1 MNGDTASADTTLEQF
16 ELAGKPTDIGEVEE
30 TAPSDVVEAFVQ
42 IERFGTRLQFNDRDQ
57 PLLVGRS
64 TGRRSSGFRL
74 YHLPRAEDVSG
85 FAGTLL
91 HEREFHRNE
100 DDEHTVVFDP
110 AGSDST
116 EETVVEPI
124 HTLDVKDHNRTKR
137 LDNVLDE
144 IRTALT
150 DSDWTGDGRADTR
163 YSEWIQASNVLA
175 DFISSLED
183 RPEQFPA
190 EAVMESKIM
199 HGIAR
204 YPLSAED
211 LLAQTSDCL
220 RDNLEGGVYEASP
233 EAFRT
238 LLLRYAEQEEREC
251 FHHPEGAKV
260 FKDGA

>member
-1 MNGDTASADTTLEQF
+1 MTGDTASTDTTLEQF
-16 ELAGKPTDIGEVEE
+16 ELAGKPTDISEVEE
-30 TAPSDVVEAFVQ
+30 TAPSNVVEAFNQ
-42 IERFGTRLQFNDRDQ
+42 IGRFDTRIKFNGRDQ

-74 YHLPRAEDVSG
+74 YHRPEAKDVSG

-91 HEREFHRNE
+91 HEREFHAGG
-100 DDEHTVVFDP
+100 DDEHIVVFDP
-110 AGSDST
+110 AGSDPD
-116 EETVVEPI
+116 EETVVKPVRS
-124 HTLDVKDHNRTKR
+124 LDIEAHDRTEQ
-137 LDNVLDE
+137 LDDVLNE

-163 YSEWIQASNVLA
+163 YGEWIQAVNELA
-175 DFISSLED
+175 DFINGLED

-190 EAVMESKIM
+190 GGVMESKIM

-220 RDNLEGGVYEASP
+220 RDNLDDGVYEASP

-238 LLLRYAEQEEREC
+238 LLLRYANQELS
-251 FHHPEGAKV
+251 A
-260 FKDGA
+260 

>member
-16 ELAGKPTDIGEVEE
+16 ELAGKPTDISEVEE
-30 TAPSDVVEAFVQ
+30 TAPSNVVEAFEQ
-42 IERFGTRLQFNDRDQ
+42 IERFGTRIQLNDRDQ

-74 YHLPRAEDVSG
+74 YHLPEAEDVSG

-91 HEREFHRNE
+91 HEREFHADG

-110 AGSDST
+110 AGSDSA

-124 HTLDVKDHNRTKR
+124 HSLNVEDHDRTEQLDA
-137 LDNVLDE
+137 VLDE

-150 DSDWTGDGRADTR
+150 DSDWTDDGRADTR
-163 YSEWIQASNVLA
+163 YSEWIQAVNELA
-175 DFISSLED
+175 DFISGLED

-190 EAVMESKIM
+190 GAVMESKIM

-220 RDNLEGGVYEASP
+220 RDNLDDGVYEASP

-238 LLLRYAEQEEREC
+238 LLLRYADQQL
-251 FHHPEGAKV
+251 GV
-260 FKDGA
+260 